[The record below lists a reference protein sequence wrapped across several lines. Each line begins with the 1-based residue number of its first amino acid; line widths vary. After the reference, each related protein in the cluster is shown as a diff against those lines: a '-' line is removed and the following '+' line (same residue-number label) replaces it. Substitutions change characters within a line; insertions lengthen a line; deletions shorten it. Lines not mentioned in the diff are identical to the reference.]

1 MHSSRRDFLKH
12 ATALAGV
19 ACTSGAW
26 AGAASDRLGVAFVG
40 CGGMGGVHL
49 GWALQ
54 QPDLRVAALCDVD
67 ANRLKSAAAQAPD
80 AFTSG
85 DFRGVVGRDDV
96 DVVFVVTPDHWHALV
111 GIAAAKAGKHVYC
124 EKPLTNSIGEGRALV
139 NAVKEAGVIL
149 QTGSHE
155 RSNPGASVAK
165 RLVAE
170 GKLGEVK
177 TVRIHLP
184 NADAHLQ
191 EVENFTS
198 PPPDSDPPAG
208 LDYDF
213 WLGHT
218 PVMPYNEKRCHFFW
232 RFHRAYGG
240 GEITDRG
247 AHVIDLA
254 HMILGL
260 DDTGPTRVE
269 AVGTPPKGNF
279 YDAFITFRFENEY
292 ANGLRM
298 IGDNSGE
305 RGLTLEGT
313 EGKLFVAVH
322 GCALSAEPATLLEG
336 VNLPVIDAN
345 AAHKRTF
352 IDAVRSG
359 SGKVNAPVEA
369 GYHTAVACHLN
380 NLSMLTGKPFTWDPV
395 TEQSDSDEVNA
406 LLTPK
411 MRAPWTL

>member
-19 ACTSGAW
+19 ACTSPVW
-26 AGAASDRLGVAFVG
+26 AGAATDRLGVAFVG

-67 ANRLKSAAAQAPD
+67 ANRLKNAAAQAPD
-80 AFTSG
+80 AFISG
-85 DFRGVVGRDDV
+85 DFREVVGRDDV

-139 NAVKEAGVIL
+139 NAVKDVGVIL

-155 RSNPGASVAK
+155 RSNPGAAVAK
-165 RLVAE
+165 QLVAD
-170 GKLGEVK
+170 GKLGEMK

-184 NADAHLQ
+184 NADAHQQ

-198 PPPDSDPPAG
+198 PPPDTDPPAG

-260 DDTGPTRVE
+260 DDTGPTRVH

-279 YDAFITFRFENEY
+279 YDAFITFNFDNEY

-298 IGDNSGE
+298 IGNNSGQ

-322 GCALSAEPATLLEG
+322 GCALTAEPASLLEG
-336 VNLPVIDAN
+336 ITLPTIDAN

-359 SGKVNAPVEA
+359 SGEVNAPVEA

-380 NLSMLTGKPFTWDPV
+380 NLSMLTGKPFTWDPE
-395 TEQSDSDEVNA
+395 TEKSDSDEVNA